1 VDVNQ
6 VLQGDCLELMR
17 SLEDNS
23 IDAIVAAPPA
33 GISFMGKHWDSDKGE
48 RKYTMKTNTLA
59 PDQILAILPSYDLNE
74 PGLCISDW
82 NTATIETLRLMVEE
96 GAAIVERTYG
106 TYYFWRAGK

>member
-23 IDAIVAAPPA
+23 IDAIVTAPPA

-59 PDQILAILPSYDLNE
+59 PDQILAILPSYRRERKTHWLQPWD
-74 PGLCISDW
+74 ISD
-82 NTATIETLRLMVEE
+82 
-96 GAAIVERTYG
+96 GDG
-106 TYYFWRAGK
+106 TPSPIYLVF